1 MSHHMYSGFLISMS
15 KSIKIK
21 CVNNYILEHFSIK
34 YMVETIILRVLIGS
48 FVLCQEQNTNTVSYI
63 QNLQRYYVLSQ
74 TLFIKSITS
83 IIIKEKTHFP
93 SI

>member
-1 MSHHMYSGFLISMS
+1 
-15 KSIKIK
+15 
-21 CVNNYILEHFSIK
+21 
-34 YMVETIILRVLIGS
+34 MVETIILRVLIGS